1 MGHCRQEIFLV
12 QTNQDLCVRHT
23 LLLVTPMFF
32 ACSGLTS
39 LDLSDFT
46 FTASVWVFKIFLNIA
61 QNVEQ
66 VPINIYVTS
75 GGKTYLEGQLKG
87 IDENYAQLVVKA
99 TLNGQNGGSW

>member
-46 FTASVWVFKIFLNIA
+46 FTASVGVFKIFLNIA
-61 QNVEQ
+61 QTWSKS
-66 VPINIYVTS
+66 PSTS
-75 GGKTYLEGQLKG
+75 T
-87 IDENYAQLVVKA
+87 
-99 TLNGQNGGSW
+99 